1 MSRSRVNAGGLM
13 FVMSNTEKSLGAADS
28 IKFYA
33 GVNFPATLYI
43 CRYERDDDYGELRV
57 TFAVCQCGS
66 IFLRNRFV
74 CCH

>member
-43 CRYERDDDYGELRV
+43 CRYERDDDYGESRV
-57 TFAVCQCGS
+57 T
-66 IFLRNRFV
+66 L
-74 CCH
+74 